1 MIDREQ
7 FNRAWRMLCKR
18 LRRDLDAEEAADY
31 RAWLSERMDTDQFL
45 EAARHLWATCK
56 FFPEPTAFIE
66 AIRPSVEA
74 EALEQWELCGQ
85 VMAGSKE
92 AFIHMSLTGKR
103 TVRLLGGPD
112 RLRNTKLDQVP
123 FVRRDFLKLFGD
135 AEEIYRREKQRT
147 ALPLSD
153 KAKEILASAVP
164 LLSGG
169 RLMQEASGEGT

>member
-1 MIDREQ
+1 M
-7 FNRAWRMLCKR
+7 
-18 LRRDLDAEEAADY
+18 
-31 RAWLSERMDTDQFL
+31 
-45 EAARHLWATCK
+45 
-56 FFPEPTAFIE
+56 
-66 AIRPSVEA
+66 
-74 EALEQWELCGQ
+74 
-85 VMAGSKE
+85 
-92 AFIHMSLTGKR
+92 HMSPTGKR

-153 KAKEILASAVP
+153 EAKEILASAVP

-169 RLMQEASGEGT
+169 RPMQEASDEGT

>member
-31 RAWLSERMDTDQFL
+31 RAWLSERMDTDRFL
-45 EAARHLWATCK
+45 EAVRHLWATCK
-56 FFPEPTAFIE
+56 FFPEPAAFVE

-85 VMAGSKE
+85 VMTGSREALMRMSPAGR
-92 AFIHMSLTGKR
+92 R
-103 TVRLLGGPD
+103 TVQLLGGMD
-112 RLRNTKLDQVP
+112 QLRNTKLDEVQ